1 MNVIASGWIGH
12 VIPVRREHQRVDD
25 VMVLQGVEML
35 VVSEV
40 PEHGLAV
47 LAAASA
53 QGAVRA
59 EGDGVKVPGVTHVV
73 GLQLAVGQVPDLDI
87 LVPSGGDND
96 GIGVVRREPSKDV
109 CKRLL
114 T

>member
-1 MNVIASGWIGH
+1 
-12 VIPVRREHQRVDD
+12 
-25 VMVLQGVEML
+25 MVLQGVEML
-35 VVSEV
+35 VIGKV
-40 PEHGLAV
+40 PQHGLAV
-47 LAAASA
+47 LAAAGA

-96 GIGVVRREPSKDV
+96 GIGVVRREPRKDV

>member
-1 MNVIASGWIGH
+1 MNVIASGWIRHG
-12 VIPVRREHQRVDD
+12 IPVRREHQGVDD
-25 VMVLQGVEML
+25 VMILQGVEML

-47 LAAASA
+47 LATASA

-59 EGDGVKVPGVTHVV
+59 EGDGVKVPGVAHVV
-73 GLQLAVGQVPDLDI
+73 GLQLAVGQVPDLDV

-96 GIGVVRREPSKDV
+96 GVSVVGREP
-109 CKRLL
+109 
-114 T
+114 

>member
-1 MNVIASGWIGH
+1 MI
-12 VIPVRREHQRVDD
+12 
-25 VMVLQGVEML
+25 LQGVEML
-35 VVSEV
+35 VVSKV

-47 LAAASA
+47 LASAGA

-59 EGDGVKVPGVTHVV
+59 EGDGVKVPGVTHMV

-96 GIGVVRREPSKDV
+96 GIGVVRREPKKEV

-114 T
+114 PFETYSLRLKI